1 MTRTNSR
8 HRAFR
13 VLIYSAALA
22 LLCAGNSQAQFDQYQ
37 LLQNQQKVD
46 DDSQTSQPALDV
58 DQYSRTGDQLQ
69 SLPQLMPQRP
79 NGAPY
84 RLRDLQP
91 DLLND
96 SSQRGQSM
104 NPMRPMYRVKEPPN
118 EFQRFVK
125 ASTGRT
131 LPIYGAS
138 LFNQVPST
146 FAPVDN
152 IPVTPDYTIGPG
164 DQIDLRV
171 WGQVNFSQRLTV
183 DRSGDIFIPQV
194 GRINVS
200 GLPYSRLQEAIRSG
214 ICRVF
219 TNFDLNVNMAQLRS
233 IQIFVAGQARQPG
246 TYTVSSLSSLVN
258 ALFAAGGP
266 SSHGSMRIIQLKRG
280 GTVVASFDLYDLL
293 LSGDK
298 SKDVFL
304 QPGDVIFIPSAG
316 PRVAICGS
324 VGSAAIYELKP
335 NTSLG
340 DVLTY
345 AGGLSPVAAGQRAI
359 LERVSERQAL
369 RSETIQLTSRGLAT
383 VLQDGDIVRLLP
395 VVPRFEQTVTLRGNV
410 ADPVRLPWH
419 EGMRVSDLIP
429 EKEALLTRDYFKE
442 RNRLQP
448 EDDDLDTDA
457 NKPKG
462 KSDFADTDTDT
473 GRDRSKSLSSNSD
486 DITDFRKV
494 ALGYKEESRDTSSDN
509 SLGSAVSDEKTLTIR
524 HFTPKNDV
532 QPSAP
537 DINWNYAAIE
547 RLDSE
552 KLTTSLVPFNL
563 GKAVI
568 EHDSSADLLLK
579 PGDVVNIFSKA
590 DIQTPRA
597 QQTSYVRL
605 EGEVKMAGV
614 YSIHP
619 GEGLRQL
626 LTRAGGLTPN
636 AYLYG
641 AQFTRESTQKE
652 QQKRYQAFVDQLER
666 DVNQSAS
673 TLAGRV
679 ISPQQDQALQASLA
693 SQRTLVDRL
702 RKTTASGR
710 IVLDVQ
716 PGSSSLGAVPD
727 IPLENGDRLFI
738 PSVPSTVNVVGTVY
752 NQSTFL
758 YGDGLRLGDYL
769 KDAGGPTRYAD
780 KSHMFVIRA
789 DGSVIARD
797 TRSGLFSASFD
808 GLRMYPGDTLV
819 VPTNVTKTTRLRG
832 FLDWSQVISN
842 FGIGAA
848 AINVLR

>member
-1 MTRTNSR
+1 MIRASSR

-13 VLIYSAALA
+13 VLIYSFVIVLA
-22 LLCAGNSQAQFDQYQ
+22 CAPKLEAQIDQLQ
-37 LLQNQQKVD
+37 LFRKQQKSDLDSQSNPPALD
-46 DDSQTSQPALDV
+46 DDSS
-58 DQYSRTGDQLQ
+58 SRSDDELPSFQQRLPQ
-69 SLPQLMPQRP
+69 SLNRT
-79 NGAPY
+79 PY
-84 RLRDLQP
+84 RLGDSQSEL
-91 DLLND
+91 DD
-96 SSQRGQSM
+96 SSQRSDSR
-104 NPMRPMYRVKEPPN
+104 NSASPSVHRVKEPPS

-125 ASTGRT
+125 SSTGRM

-171 WGQVNFSQRLTV
+171 WGQINFSQRLTV

-194 GRINVS
+194 GRISVS

-214 ICRVF
+214 FCRVF

-266 SSHGSMRIIQLKRG
+266 SSHGSMRSIQLKRG
-280 GTVVASFDLYDLL
+280 SSVAATFDLYDLL

-324 VGSAAIYELKP
+324 VGNAAIYELKP

-340 DVLTY
+340 DVLAY
-345 AGGLSPVAAGQRAI
+345 AGGLSPVAASQRAI
-359 LERVSERQAL
+359 LERVAQHQSL
-369 RSETIQLTSRGLAT
+369 RSERILLTEQGRAT

-429 EKEALLTRDYFKE
+429 DKDALLTRDYFKE
-442 RNRLQP
+442 RNRLEP
-448 EDDDLDTDA
+448 KDDSRDMDHD
-457 NKPKG
+457 KG
-462 KSDFADTDTDT
+462 TDTTEPVDVLSPTT
-473 GRDRSKSLSSNSD
+473 GDVS
-486 DITDFRKV
+486 DFRKV
-494 ALGYKEESRDTSSDN
+494 ALGYREVSRDTTNDN
-509 SLGSAVSDEKTLTIR
+509 SLGSAVSDEKTSTVR
-524 HFTPKNDV
+524 HFTRKNDV

-547 RLDSE
+547 RLDTQ

-568 EHDSSADLLLK
+568 DHDPSADLLLR
-579 PGDVVNIFSKA
+579 PGDVVNVFSKA
-590 DIQTPRA
+590 DIETPGL
-597 QQTSYVRL
+597 QQTRYVRL
-605 EGEVKMAGV
+605 EGEFKMAGV
-614 YSIHP
+614 YSIEP
-619 GEGLRQL
+619 GEGLRHVVA
-626 LTRAGGLTPN
+626 RAGGLTPN

-652 QQKRYQAFVDQLER
+652 QQKRYQAFVDELEH
-666 DVNQSAS
+666 DINQSAS

-679 ISPQQDQALQASLA
+679 ISSQQDQALQASLA
-693 SQRTLVDRL
+693 GQRTLVERL
-702 RKTTASGR
+702 RKTPASGR
-710 IVLDVQ
+710 IVLDLQ
-716 PGSSSLGAVPD
+716 PGSNSVDAVPD

-738 PSVPSTVNVVGTVY
+738 PSVPATVNVVGTVY

-758 YGDGLRLGDYL
+758 YGSDLRLGDYL
-769 KDAGGPTRYAD
+769 QEAGGPTRYAD

-789 DGSVIARD
+789 DGSVIAKE

-808 GLRMYPGDTLV
+808 SLRMYPGDTLV
-819 VPTNVTKTTRLRG
+819 VPTNVTKTTRIRG

-848 AINVLR
+848 AINVLK